1 MAIQQPDHIVVGAGF
16 TGLLYAT
23 LSVLKG
29 ESVLLYEK
37 KNRSGGLIQSVQ
49 TPFGLVE
56 TAANGI
62 LNSYRLEELASA
74 LNLEIIPTQKASK
87 KRYIWKDGTPKRIPL
102 SFAGVLRLLYG
113 LFFLPAGLLREESVH
128 HWGVRVLGESAVRD
142 VLTPGLA
149 GVYAGN
155 LKDMSAELVI
165 GKWISSNETLWK
177 NLRAAIQKKK
187 SEPKVPKQR
196 KGTVSFRG
204 GLGELLNAMETK
216 VKSSPG
222 SKILQSEESPALSI
236 LRKKYPNARIT
247 LACGLESTLKILASS
262 DPVFKRYEKVC
273 RTLGVVT
280 ATRFGKKSLLGKKT
294 GFGVLFPPEAG
305 FRARGVLLNS
315 SIFPGRVTNG
325 HSSET
330 FIFGGALDPEISKLK
345 EQEIVSILEKDRKRI
360 TSQIAT
366 ENDEPLNHYVT
377 IWKSALPVYDAALL
391 EFNRELD
398 RSLPEGVFVEGNF
411 RYGIGLSAILE
422 RAWNVM
428 RNGKAY

>member
-23 LSVLKG
+23 ISVLKG

-37 KNRSGGLIQSVQ
+37 KNRPGGLIQSVQ

-74 LNLEIIPTQKASK
+74 LNLEILPTQKTSK
-87 KRYIWKDGTPKRIPL
+87 KRYIWKDGIPKRIPI
-102 SFAGVLRLLYG
+102 SFFGALRLLYG
-113 LFFLPAGLLREESVH
+113 FFFVPAGLQREESVY

-155 LKDMSAELVI
+155 LKDMSAELVL
-165 GKWISSNETLWK
+165 GKWISSNESLWK
-177 NLRAAIQKKK
+177 NLRASMQKKK

-196 KGTVSFRG
+196 KGTVSFKG
-204 GLGELLNAMETK
+204 GLGELLSAMEAK
-216 VKSSPG
+216 IQSSPG

-236 LRKKYPNARIT
+236 LRKKYPKARIT
-247 LACGLESTLKILASS
+247 LACGLESSLKILSS
-262 DPVFKRYEKVC
+262 GVPAFKRYEKVC

-280 ATRFGKKSLLGKKT
+280 ATRFGNKSLLGKKT
-294 GFGVLFPPEAG
+294 GFGILFPPEAG
-305 FRARGVLLNS
+305 FRTRGVLLNS
-315 SIFPGRVTNG
+315 SIFPGRVNDG
-325 HSSET
+325 HYSET

-345 EQEIVSILEKDRKRI
+345 EHEIVSILEEDRKKI
-360 TSQIAT
+360 SV
-366 ENDEPLNHYVT
+366 ENDAPLNHYVT

-391 EFNRELD
+391 EFNKELD

-428 RNGKAY
+428 RNGKNS